1 MKKHFYLFA
10 TVITLAVISTA
21 CADYPDEQDIVYEQL
36 VSYTQYDTKI
46 DFKKYRTFYVTDSI
60 RYVKD
65 NKVQSVETKKDKF
78 STFNA
83 QLISENMEALGYS
96 MDATNPDLFI
106 TQVGFSNQNVIYGY
120 PGWWYN
126 GYWDSYYWYYD
137 YPFYPA
143 YPWYYPYPYPTVI
156 GAYVTGTVAFEMI
169 DTKNTVE
176 KKLPDGSVVEM
187 DPVIWTAQIK
197 SLLLNTNSE
206 ADMKNAINE
215 CFKQTK
221 AFQ

>member
-10 TVITLAVISTA
+10 TVITLGVISTA
-21 CADYPDEQDIVYEQL
+21 CTDYPDEQDIVYEQL

-46 DFKKYRTFYVTDSI
+46 NFKAYSTFYVSDSI

-65 NKVQSVETKKDKF
+65 NKVQNVESKLDKF
-78 STFNA
+78 SLFNA
-83 QLISENMEALGYS
+83 LIIRENMEALGYT
-96 MDATNPDLFI
+96 MDATNPDIFI
-106 TQVGFSNQNVIYGY
+106 TQVGFSNQSVIYGY
-120 PGWWYN
+120 PGWWYG
-126 GYWDSYYWYYD
+126 GYWSPYDWYYD
-137 YPFYPA
+137 YPFYPC

-156 GAYVTGTVAFEMI
+156 GTYTTGTVAFEMI

-176 KKLPDGSVVEM
+176 KKESNGTIVQVN
-187 DPVIWTAQIK
+187 PVIWTGQIK

-206 ADMKNAINE
+206 ADMKNAIND